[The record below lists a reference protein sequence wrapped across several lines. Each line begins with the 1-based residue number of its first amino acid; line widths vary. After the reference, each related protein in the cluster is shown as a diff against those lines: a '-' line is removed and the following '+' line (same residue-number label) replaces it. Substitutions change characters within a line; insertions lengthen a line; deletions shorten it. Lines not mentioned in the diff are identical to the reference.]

1 MSSSDERL
9 GDIEQALMRQL
20 FPGFSADMLVL
31 ADRLFYGYEMW
42 RDAVATEAKLLWR
55 VELAIAV
62 RSAPD

>member
-1 MSSSDERL
+1 
-9 GDIEQALMRQL
+9 MRQL